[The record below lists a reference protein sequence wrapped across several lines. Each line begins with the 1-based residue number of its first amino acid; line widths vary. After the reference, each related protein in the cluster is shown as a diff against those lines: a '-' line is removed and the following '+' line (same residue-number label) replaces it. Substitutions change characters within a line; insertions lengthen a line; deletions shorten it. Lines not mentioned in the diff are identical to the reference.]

1 MLLIA
6 VFSQLLLLASFR
18 EAWIGG
24 GNRKAEKNTSTIVF
38 EVGNGI
44 DSDRATN

>member
-1 MLLIA
+1 VLLIA

-24 GNRKAEKNTSTIVF
+24 TNRKAEKNTSTIVF
-38 EVGNGI
+38 EVGNGT